1 MERRIN
7 ALLLGLIALDAAIS
21 ATAFSSPALWYSV
34 VHGAAYVDPQGLLR
48 RTAANWCAF
57 AVVQA
62 AALFQWRA
70 KPYWLAVVAGAR
82 LSDMFTDW
90 SYLYFCHDITRFGR
104 LALLAASPLNALIGW
119 YLIRTYLKLE
129 ER

>member
-7 ALLLGLIALDAAIS
+7 VLLIGLIVLDATIA
-21 ATAFSSPALWYSV
+21 AAAFASPSLWYSII
-34 VHGAAYVDPQGLLR
+34 HGAAYVDPQGLLR
-48 RTAANWCAF
+48 RTAANWGAF
-57 AVVQA
+57 ALIQV
-62 AALFQWRA
+62 AALFQWRV
-70 KPYWLAVVAGAR
+70 KPYWLLIVAGAR

-119 YLIRTYLKLE
+119 YLVRTYLRLE